1 MTSSDPSAP
10 SDAAVPDVPTDVT
23 RTQEGRAVRPEHV
36 PEPSSGVRGADSVDA
51 MDSSP
56 GHGTTTGADGETG
69 AREQLR
75 KDLGERPPGAGT
87 EEGDDL
93 EQGAALGATDD
104 PEGGS
109 LQPHG
114 ATP

>member
-1 MTSSDPSAP
+1 MTTANTPEDSSTT
-10 SDAAVPDVPTDVT
+10 SDATT
-23 RTQEGRAVRPEHV
+23 TQEGQALRAEHV
-36 PEPSSGVRGADSVDA
+36 PVPPSGVRGADAVDA
-51 MDSSP
+51 MDNAP
-56 GHGTTTGADGETG
+56 GHGTTTGADGDTG

-75 KDLGERPPGAGT
+75 KDLGERAASTGT

-109 LQPHG
+109 IQPDG
-114 ATP
+114 ARP

>member
-1 MTSSDPSAP
+1 MTANTPEDNATT
-10 SDAAVPDVPTDVT
+10 SDATTV
-23 RTQEGRAVRPEHV
+23 QEGQALRPQHV
-36 PEPSSGVRGADSVDA
+36 PEPASGVRGADSVDS
-51 MDSSP
+51 MDNEP

-75 KDLGERPPGAGT
+75 KDLGERAASTGT

-93 EQGAALGATDD
+93 EQGAALGAIDD

-109 LQPHG
+109 IQPDG
-114 ATP
+114 ARP